1 MKTRLH
7 YQTLLELFKAQELPQ
22 DKVEQLFPV
31 FASILNKHLEFF
43 DLTLGHEVGKELFDE
58 TTLGLFFDSLKKSY
72 SESSIPGMRSKIHKL
87 RDYAMR
93 VSINSQITNM
103 NFPESLSFI
112 LKEKQMSG
120 TALAEKL
127 DMRPCTVT
135 DWISGKINPSYEHV
149 ETVKKI
155 EKILDIP
162 EGVLR
167 TKLGKV
173 IHGQKCALIKERE
186 RTEIG
191 LITQKLRL
199 LPYSLSQ
206 KLFPEE
212 VKNEIDDLASFHKES
227 LLAGKNKGLKR
238 NIKTQKWT
246 VKNGKCSKEEGRRK
260 DLSCFFGHLCG
271 SPFEVNTLQ
280 RGLGISIN
288 DLSLSLVANKD
299 FIENYIYFRKDRVDK
314 LSKGI
319 KRILIDFNSMISPT
333 YGYLRQRP
341 DIGKKYF
348 TLSPDGKTE
357 HAYSPSMSE
366 EEWKERWNQICD
378 EACTFIKDFMSS
390 NVFVSLVKPTA
401 PIQDMIDREQV
412 LPEIKEML
420 DWMKYDSD
428 VPGLPPCTKAMKKR
442 DYLLT
447 LLLFLFELRINH
459 YSHLKFDRHL
469 YKADGVWNFKIFKAE
484 LKNPEILQED
494 YVILKIPKDV
504 GRIIDDYIE
513 NHLPL
518 LYGAETSKHV
528 FLGSVTGR
536 KTADMQE
543 MVQTRSLAQAFKS
556 ATILYLNSKT
566 GFGPHTV
573 RKVVTFIL
581 DRKRDLEDY
590 EQSAQ
595 MALHSRK
602 TSRDSYSPNQVKSS
616 FAYHV
621 SKLQKAGILEMPK
634 DEDRKMLVSEL
645 EYNKLVLELRELK
658 AMAIRNGISVL
669 DEDTNSSK
677 AS

>member
-22 DKVEQLFPV
+22 EKAEQLFPV
-31 FASILNKHLEFF
+31 YGSILNKHLEFF

-58 TTLGLFFDSLKKSY
+58 STLGLFFDSLEKKY
-72 SESSIPGMRSKIHKL
+72 SKNSIPGMRSKIYKL

-93 VSINSQITNM
+93 ISINSQITNM

-112 LKEKQMSG
+112 LKEKGLSG
-120 TALAEKL
+120 TGLAEKL

-135 DWISGKINPSYEHV
+135 DWISGKINPSYEHL

-162 EGVLR
+162 EGVLL

-173 IHGQKCALIKERE
+173 IHGQKCALIKGRE

-191 LITQKLRL
+191 ILTQKLKQ
-199 LPYSLSQ
+199 LPYSLHQ
-206 KLFPEE
+206 KLFSEE
-212 VKNEIDDLASFHKES
+212 VNEEISDLTSFHKEEH
-227 LLAGKNKGLKR
+227 LEGKNKGFMR
-238 NIKTQKWT
+238 NKEKQKWNI
-246 VKNGKCSKEEGRRK
+246 KNGKCGKEIALKK
-260 DLSCFFGHLCG
+260 DLSCYFGFLHC
-271 SPFEVNTLQ
+271 SPFVENKLK
-280 RGLGISIN
+280 RGLGIAIAN
-288 DLSLSLVANKD
+288 LNLALVANKD
-299 FIENYIYFRKDRVDK
+299 FIDNYISFRKERVGI
-314 LSKGI
+314 LSTGI
-319 KRILIDFNSMISPT
+319 ERILIVLNSLIKPK

-348 TLSPDGKTE
+348 TLSPSGKIE
-357 HAYSPSMSE
+357 HAYSPSMTE

-378 EACTFIKDFMSS
+378 KACTFIENFMSS
-390 NVFVSLVKPTA
+390 NVFVSLIKPTA

-412 LPEIKEML
+412 LPEVKEML
-420 DWMKYDSD
+420 DMMKYDSD
-428 VPGLPPCTKAMKKR
+428 VPGLPPCIKAMKKR

-469 YKADGVWNFKIFKAE
+469 YKVNGVWNFKIFKAE
-484 LKNPEILQED
+484 LKNPDILQED
-494 YVILKIPKDV
+494 YVILKTPKDA
-504 GRIIDDYIE
+504 GKIIDDYVE
-513 NHLPL
+513 NYRPL
-518 LYGAETSKHV
+518 LCGAETSKHL
-528 FLGSVTGR
+528 FLGSVSGR

-543 MVQTRSLAQAFKS
+543 MVQARSLAQAFKS
-556 ATILYLNSKT
+556 ATILYLDSKT
-566 GFGPHTV
+566 GFGPHAV
-573 RKVVTFIL
+573 RKIVTFIL

-621 SKLQKAGILEMPK
+621 SKLQKAGILEMPEN
-634 DEDRKMLVSEL
+634 EDRKKLVSEL
-645 EYNKLVLELRELK
+645 EYNKLVLELNELK
-658 AMAIRNGISVL
+658 ALVIRNGISVL
-669 DEDTNSSK
+669 DGDTNSSK